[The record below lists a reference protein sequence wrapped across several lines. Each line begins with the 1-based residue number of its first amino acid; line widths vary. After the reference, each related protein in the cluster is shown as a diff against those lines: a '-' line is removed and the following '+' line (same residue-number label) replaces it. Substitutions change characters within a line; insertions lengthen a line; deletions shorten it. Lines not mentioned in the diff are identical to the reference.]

1 MVDCEASG
9 TSSHAA
15 HPNDDNAI
23 YNALKDI
30 EWIKNYQ
37 FPNTSEVLG
46 DVKMTVTV
54 INAGKLHNM
63 VPNTCTFTIDVR
75 TTDQYS
81 NREVLKSSE
90 KISKVKQNLEVLG
103 SILLFLLE
111 HPMINAGLELGRTT
125 YGSPT
130 SDQAVIPFPSLKMG
144 PGLSA
149 RSHSS
154 DEFIYVDEI
163 LEGIK
168 IYIQLL
174 SKIVFKIIWAAL
186 SAFRSQSFF
195 AKAFPAAK
203 KKDFRSNRGCTFQ
216 QW

>member
-1 MVDCEASG
+1 
-9 TSSHAA
+9 
-15 HPNDDNAI
+15 
-23 YNALKDI
+23 
-30 EWIKNYQ
+30 
-37 FPNTSEVLG
+37 
-46 DVKMTVTV
+46 MTVTV

-81 NREVLKSSE
+81 NREVLQIIRENIKSKAEARSFRLN
-90 KISKVKQNLEVLG
+90 SS
-103 SILLFLLE
+103 SIPLD
-111 HPMINAGLELGRTT
+111 HPVINAGLELGRIT
-125 YGSPT
+125 YGSPTT

-163 LEGIK
+163 YEGIK

-174 SKIVFKIIWAAL
+174 SKIVF
-186 SAFRSQSFF
+186 
-195 AKAFPAAK
+195 
-203 KKDFRSNRGCTFQ
+203 
-216 QW
+216 